1 VLAFVDLSQGEPAA
15 AAEHLLEARRLLGT
29 LGIVGPRHARLCLDE
44 AEAAAAAGRAEQAEE
59 ALRVFEGRVPDPPDW
74 LEPLFRRARAVVRG
88 ADTAFAVAELVDALA
103 ARSLAELPFE
113 RARTVL
119 ALGVARRR
127 GLERAAAREALT
139 EAATAFEQL
148 GTPLWAERAR
158 AELARVGGRAP
169 GDSLTTAERRI
180 AELAAD
186 GSSNKEIA
194 AALFVSVKTVEAAL
208 SRVYRK
214 LGVRSRAALG
224 KALAE
229 QSVGESPLS
238 AGSG

>member
-1 VLAFVDLSQGEPAA
+1 
-15 AAEHLLEARRLLGT
+15 